1 MSATGSTKK
10 FRIIKRKV
18 LNDNTSL
25 QNTQSTGE
33 GPDRF
38 FKASQTGTMVPD
50 AGQKQSFNEN
60 SFSIF
65 DIDSGEL
72 ANTFKDSSQLK
83 RSQLRALSRTDD
95 HIAQLSTQDNK
106 LNSDIENVDSR
117 LESIMSRQ
125 VFSRN
130 HESRRTTILTCF
142 SV

>member
-18 LNDNTSL
+18 LNDNTSF
-25 QNTQSTGE
+25 QNNQSTGEGSTGE
-33 GPDRF
+33 GPDLF
-38 FKASQTGTMVPD
+38 FKASQTGNMVPD

-72 ANTFKDSSQLK
+72 ANTFKYSSQLK
-83 RSQLRALSRTDD
+83 HSQRRALSRIEDNVAK
-95 HIAQLSTQDNK
+95 ISTQNNK

-130 HESRRTTILTCF
+130 H
-142 SV
+142 